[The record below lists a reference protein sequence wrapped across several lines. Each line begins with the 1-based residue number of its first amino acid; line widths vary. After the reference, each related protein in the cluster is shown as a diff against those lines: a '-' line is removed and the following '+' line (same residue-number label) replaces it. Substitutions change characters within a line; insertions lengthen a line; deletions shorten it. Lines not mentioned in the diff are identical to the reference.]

1 MIIMKIAI
9 PVNDDSGPGSK
20 LTPNYSQCSF
30 FLIVGLDNGKAVAYN
45 AIPNE
50 VPPNLKGVR
59 GATAFLL
66 AGKGVEAVIVHRIAE
81 TDRLT
86 LVGNNIR
93 IFTGADGTASDAIGQ
108 YLAGGLKENSECKSS
123 DICGC

>member
-1 MIIMKIAI
+1 MIMKIAI

-20 LTPNYSQCSF
+20 LSSNYSQCSF
-30 FLIVGLDNGKAVAYN
+30 FLLVSLDNGKAVAHN
-45 AIPNE
+45 TIPNE
-50 VPPNLKGVR
+50 VPPNLRGVR
-59 GATAFLL
+59 GAIAFLL
-66 AGKGVEAVIVHRIAE
+66 SGKGVEAVIVHRITE

-93 IFTGADGTASDAIGQ
+93 IFTGAAGTASDAVGQ